1 MKAHPAADL
10 FPMLPEPKL
19 RELADDIKTNGQ
31 KLPIVVT
38 RDDLLLDGRN
48 RFEACKRA
56 GVPPRIE
63 TWTGQK
69 DPIDFVVSMNLT
81 RRHLDES
88 QRGLLS
94 AQLAKLRA
102 GTSPP
107 RGGVK
112 RAISKAADET
122 GASSRST
129 ERGMKLLREATPGE
143 IDAIKNGEVSMGE
156 VEKTVARRKRG
167 LPPPSPDDEDSDERY
182 TTRAQFE
189 LCLRLAGVEKVL
201 LDVAACAEAHVCPK
215 YFTKADSGLEHDWDR
230 FWWCNP
236 PWSDIRP
243 WVEHAFRA
251 RAPGLMLLPAWTDR
265 AWWQEL
271 IEPARDQAHSSIFT
285 RFLPRAPFG
294 SPGNPTAKGVEQP
307 HFWTVLIS
315 FHGPMPSRERVVDG
329 QAMSRKTKSKPKRRN
344 A

>member
-10 FPMLPEPKL
+10 FPMLPPVEL
-19 RELADDIKTNGQ
+19 RALADDIKQFGQ
-31 KLPIVVT
+31 RYPVVVT
-38 RDDLLLDGRN
+38 RQDELLDGRN
-48 RFEACKRA
+48 RLEACKLA
-56 GVPPRIE
+56 GVPPKVE
-63 TWTGQK
+63 TWTGRSS
-69 DPIDFVVSMNLT
+69 PFAYVRSVNLK
-81 RRHLDES
+81 RRDL
-88 QRGLLS
+88 
-94 AQLAKLRA
+94 
-102 GTSPP
+102 
-107 RGGVK
+107 
-112 RAISKAADET
+112 
-122 GASSRST
+122 
-129 ERGMKLLREATPGE
+129 PGE
-143 IDAIKNGEVSMGE
+143 VKGGIALRLAALEAASAPGRTKGYQLEQ
-156 VEKTVARRKRG
+156 VAKESGVGLRTLERASRLQKADPELLDQVIAGKATMKEQERKLDKSERAAED
-167 LPPPSPDDEDSDERY
+167 PDSRESDERY

-201 LDVAACAEAHVCPK
+201 LDVAACDEAHVCPK
-215 YFTKADSGLEHDWDR
+215 YFTKANSGLEREWDR

-271 IEPARDQAHSSIFT
+271 IEPARDQARSSVFT

-307 HFWTVLIS
+307 HFWTVLLA
-315 FHGPMPSRERVVDG
+315 FHFTMPSRERVVDG
-329 QAMSRKTKSKPKRRN
+329 QVASRKTKSKPKRRN